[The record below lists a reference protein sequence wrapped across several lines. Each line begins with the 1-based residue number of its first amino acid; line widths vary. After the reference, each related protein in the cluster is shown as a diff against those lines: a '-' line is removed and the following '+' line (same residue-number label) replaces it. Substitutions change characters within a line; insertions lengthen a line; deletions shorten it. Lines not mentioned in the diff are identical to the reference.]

1 MHTDDVFLV
10 GAGGH
15 GKVVLDALL
24 ERGTPLTHIRIR
36 DEARN
41 LHGVLFMGCRIETPV
56 LVDDMVGASFHVAIG
71 AADVR
76 RRLFDAVVMHGAL
89 PLTVTHPTAS
99 ISRHSSLGAGCF
111 VAAQSI
117 LAPGAKLGNSVIL
130 NHGAIVDHDCEVG
143 DFSHIA
149 PNATLGGG
157 VRVGACVLIGAGAT
171 ILPGVAIGAGAI
183 IGAGAVVTADI
194 DAGETHVG
202 IPAMKV
208 IGS

>member
-24 ERGTPLTHIRIR
+24 ECGIPLHRVRIS
-36 DEARN
+36 DEAQT
-41 LHGVLFMGCRIETPV
+41 LQGTLFMGCRVDPLV
-56 LVDDMVGASFHVAIG
+56 LVDEMVGASFHIAIG
-71 AADVR
+71 TAHIR
-76 RRLFDAVVMHGAL
+76 RRLFDAVIMHGAL
-89 PLTVTHPTAS
+89 PLTVTHPAAS
-99 ISRHSSLGAGCF
+99 VSRHSSLGAGCF
-111 VAAQSI
+111 VAAKSI
-117 LAPGAKLGNSVIL
+117 IAPGAKLGNSVIL
-130 NHGAIVDHDCEVG
+130 NHGAIVDHDCNVG

-157 VRVGACVLIGAGAT
+157 VRVGASVLIGAGST
-171 ILPGVAIGAGAI
+171 ILPGIVIGAGAI
-183 IGAGAVVTADI
+183 IGAGAVVTTDI

-202 IPAMKV
+202 VPAANI